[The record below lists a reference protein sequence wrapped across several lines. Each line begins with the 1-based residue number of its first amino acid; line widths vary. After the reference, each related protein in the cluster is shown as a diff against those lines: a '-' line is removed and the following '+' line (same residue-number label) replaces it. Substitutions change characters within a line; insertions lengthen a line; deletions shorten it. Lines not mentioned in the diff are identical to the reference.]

1 MHVEQLGFVVFVAG
15 FWMLGGAKW
24 LGPAI
29 NELFRGGPRPPNHPI
44 PGNDSRFLTRRRA
57 RVE

>member
-1 MHVEQLGFVVFVAG
+1 MHAGQIVFLVFAAG

-29 NELFRGGPRPPNHPI
+29 DELFRGGPRPPNHPI
-44 PGNDSRFLTRRRA
+44 PGDDSRFLTRRRIK
-57 RVE
+57 VE